1 MTRRRPIIAIDG
13 PAGSGKSSTA
23 RAVAQRL
30 GYAHLDSGAVY
41 RAVTLAALEAVGEA
55 PEGWTPGRVVAAAL
69 ARGVSV
75 GAQGGVFRVSLGGRD
90 GEPAIRG
97 EAVTHHVS
105 AVAAMPEVREF
116 VTALLRAAGRD
127 GGVVMDGRD
136 IGTVVFPDAE
146 VKVYLVADAEER
158 ARRRLAERGRASTD
172 RLVKAEAG
180 ALLSRDRRDSTRA
193 VAPLMRADG
202 AVEIDT
208 THLAFDD
215 QVAQVVA
222 LVRRSTESPASP

>member
-13 PAGSGKSSTA
+13 PAGSGKSTTA
-23 RAVAQRL
+23 RAAAERL

-41 RAVTLAALEAVGEA
+41 RAVTLAALEAIGDDPA
-55 PEGWTPGRVVAAAL
+55 AWTPDRVIAEAL
-69 ARGVSV
+69 ARAISV
-75 GAQGGVFRVSLGGRD
+75 GAQGGVFRVALGGRD
-90 GEPAIRG
+90 AEPAIRS
-97 EAVTHHVS
+97 EAVTRHVS
-105 AVAAMPEVREF
+105 HVAAMPEVREF
-116 VTALLRAAGRD
+116 VTVLLRAAGRD

-146 VKVYLVADAEER
+146 VKVFLIADAEER

-172 RLVKAEAG
+172 SLVKAEAG

-208 THLAFDD
+208 THLSFEE
-215 QVAQVVA
+215 QVTRVVELA
-222 LVRRSTESPASP
+222 RRATASRA